1 MGTPFTPGQMSKL
14 QSVVNIGVATALPR
28 LAEKYGDPKAV
39 LRVLDG
45 RGAIF
50 AERLEMALE
59 QAINSMLDLAPRGT
73 ETVIL
78 TERHDPD
85 TFYRTCEGLYVWD
98 DFRSRIVANA
108 KPSELGRTMKVN
120 CAELMRDLTDK
131 EIELALPIDHLFD
144 ETEVCAVIAGL
155 IASQPNGEEGAL
167 LNTGYANLF
176 YTSSCVVYVYWYAD
190 YRGWHVN
197 AWKRGDYGWGAGY
210 QVFSPAN

>member
-1 MGTPFTPGQMSKL
+1 MAITMTTSKMTEKQINRAIEIFRAQLVKHAPEFPSDAVQLAFGHPGFASDLLGAFRKR
-14 QSVVNIGVATALPR
+14 VEATM
-28 LAEKYGDPKAV
+28 
-39 LRVLDG
+39 
-45 RGAIF
+45 F
-50 AERLEMALE
+50 
-59 QAINSMLDLAPRGT
+59 LAPRGT